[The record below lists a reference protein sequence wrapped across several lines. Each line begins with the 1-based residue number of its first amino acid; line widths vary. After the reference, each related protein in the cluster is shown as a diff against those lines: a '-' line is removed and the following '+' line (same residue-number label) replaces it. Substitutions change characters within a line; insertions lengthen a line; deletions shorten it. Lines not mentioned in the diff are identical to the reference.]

1 MALPM
6 PRFRFTIEE
15 YEQMAHVGIL
25 TEEDRVELIG
35 GEIVAMSPIG
45 ARHAYSVTVLIELLV
60 LQKPADVT
68 VTAQNPIRLPDDSEP
83 QPDITVM
90 RAGDYRRS
98 LPTDDN
104 VLIVIEVSDST
115 RDYDRQTKL
124 PLYAAARIPEVWIV
138 DLTAH
143 WIERHTDPGA
153 GGYLHIVRFVR
164 GSVAESAVVPTLAVP
179 VDIVLGAID

>member
-6 PRFRFTIEE
+6 PRFRFTVEE
-15 YEQMAHVGIL
+15 YEQMAQVGIL

-45 ARHAYSVTVLIELLV
+45 ARHAYSVTALIELLV

-124 PLYAAARIPEVWIV
+124 PLYAAVRIPEVWIV

-143 WIERHTDPGA
+143 WIERHTDPGD
-153 GGYLHIVRFVR
+153 GGYLHSCASCADRSR
-164 GSVAESAVVPTLAVP
+164 SPQPSRHWLYRST
-179 VDIVLGAID
+179 IVLR